1 MLLWME
7 QICPV
12 QEQIRLNFRSWSRR
26 GYSEFWDKE
35 MEMIKP
41 ISSDAQFDKIVAIGN
56 KVNLFNKGKY
66 D

>member
-1 MLLWME
+1 
-7 QICPV
+7 
-12 QEQIRLNFRSWSRR
+12 
-26 GYSEFWDKE
+26 